1 MANNRV
7 TRVLQNMGFG
17 ALAQNFEDQ
26 KLDNVE
32 LLDSLTDNELNSLG
46 LKTIGDRATFRS
58 NVRKES
64 TTFSSANTRDRGNN
78 TMFVHIHILIHM
90 ETHVSC
96 CLSGSS
102 DYISQ
107 K

>member
-32 LLDSLTDNELNSLG
+32 LLVFSLTMS
-46 LKTIGDRATFRS
+46 
-58 NVRKES
+58 
-64 TTFSSANTRDRGNN
+64 
-78 TMFVHIHILIHM
+78 
-90 ETHVSC
+90 
-96 CLSGSS
+96 
-102 DYISQ
+102 
-107 K
+107 